1 MLGVGVALVHLPV
14 QLLELPDSVRGEFEP
29 GDERL
34 QIELLRHFWVRRKL
48 QVDDTTLEK
57 QINVSQNLPRRSDA
71 APEIARGRRDSW
83 LRGDGC
89 LLCLL
94 LVDQRR
100 EEREEDESGDA
111 FRAVRCFRQSGL
123 NRNSKMIII
132 PFTQIYSS

>member
-1 MLGVGVALVHLPV
+1 MIHLIIV
-14 QLLELPDSVRGEFEP
+14 LPQWVIVSVITGTKKI
-29 GDERL
+29 GL
-34 QIELLRHFWVRRKL
+34 AARH
-48 QVDDTTLEK
+48 Q

-83 LRGDGC
+83 LRGYGF
-89 LLCLL
+89 LLCLF

-100 EEREEDESGDA
+100 EEREEDESRDA

-132 PFTQIYSS
+132 PFTQIYST